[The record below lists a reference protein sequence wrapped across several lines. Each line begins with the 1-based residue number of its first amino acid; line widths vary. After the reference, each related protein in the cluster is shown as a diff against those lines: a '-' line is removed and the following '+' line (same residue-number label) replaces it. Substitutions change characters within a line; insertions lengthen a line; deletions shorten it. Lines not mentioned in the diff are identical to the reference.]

1 MKRLINDENPI
12 ELNII
17 IFTFLYMLLFI
28 LIVTPIIIAI
38 LSIYSNTNPELMS
51 ILFSKPVGID
61 ATREKINVIETVL
74 QFLSFGIISEF
85 IRRKKSEK
93 FKLTDT
99 KSKRFWIY
107 MSIVLIGQ
115 IIIKIINF
123 QGWF

>member
-1 MKRLINDENPI
+1 
-12 ELNII
+12 
-17 IFTFLYMLLFI
+17 
-28 LIVTPIIIAI
+28 
-38 LSIYSNTNPELMS
+38 MS